1 MPEGLSYPLTTQVEL
16 DNFELWY
23 INTENTVSKNN
34 LVRNLCN
41 LQQYTLKCIAYV
53 IIQLYLLLYQQICI
67 FGALGGINIRKIIW
81 NILSYLITN
90 QLAKEFNW
98 PGTGLKKKQ
107 PFYCLQIKYLIICKY
122 I

>member
-1 MPEGLSYPLTTQVEL
+1 MYS
-16 DNFELWY
+16 
-23 INTENTVSKNN
+23 
-34 LVRNLCN
+34 LCN
-41 LQQYTLKCIAYV
+41 YTTIF
-53 IIQLYLLLYQQICI
+53 IIISTDLHF
-67 FGALGGINIRKIIW
+67 FGALGGINIRKITW

-107 PFYCLQIKYLIICKY
+107 PFYCLKIKYLIICKY